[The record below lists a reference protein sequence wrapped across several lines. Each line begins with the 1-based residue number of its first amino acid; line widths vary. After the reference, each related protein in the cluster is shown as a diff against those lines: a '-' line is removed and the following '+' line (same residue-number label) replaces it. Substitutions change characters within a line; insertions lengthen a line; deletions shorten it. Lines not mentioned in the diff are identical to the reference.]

1 MTSVTNGV
9 IIIAHRGVNIKR
21 NCSSEHMRKCVIMK
35 RFELIEHT
43 ADMGLEAYGETLAE
57 AFANA
62 AYGMFSIIAE
72 LDAVR
77 EVETRRVE
85 ISEEDMEGL
94 LFEWLNSLL
103 YYFDVE
109 MLLFKR
115 FDIIEFGEGRLVAE
129 CHGEKYDPSRHHLK
143 TGVKSATYH
152 MLEVDREKNR
162 VQVIFDV

>member
-1 MTSVTNGV
+1 
-9 IIIAHRGVNIKR
+9 
-21 NCSSEHMRKCVIMK
+21 MK

-43 ADMGLEAYGETLAE
+43 ADTGINAYGRNLTG

-72 LDAVR
+72 LESVR
-77 EVETRRVE
+77 EAESRRVE
-85 ISEEDMEGL
+85 VSADDIEGL

-103 YYFDVE
+103 YSFDVE

-115 FDIIEFGEGRLVAE
+115 FDIIEFGDTRLVAD
-129 CHGEKYDPSRHHLK
+129 CYGEKFDASRHRIK

-152 MLEVDREKNR
+152 MLEVDRLKNKVR
-162 VQVIFDV
+162 VIFDI

>member
-1 MTSVTNGV
+1 
-9 IIIAHRGVNIKR
+9 
-21 NCSSEHMRKCVIMK
+21 MK

-43 ADMGLEAYGETLAE
+43 ADMGLAAYGKNLAE

-72 LDAVR
+72 LDAVK
-77 EVETRRVE
+77 E
-85 ISEEDMEGL
+85 IESRCIEIKEEDSDSL

-103 YYFDVE
+103 YFFDVE

-115 FDIIEFGEGRLVAE
+115 FDIMEFGEGRLVAE
-129 CHGEKYDPSRHHLK
+129 CYGEKYDSSRHHLK
-143 TGVKSATYH
+143 TGVKSATYY
-152 MLEVDREKNR
+152 MLEVDRAKKR